1 MLWPFACFFCAVMR
15 QNLVRIGGLCALA
28 LLVCFPASAGVSQ
41 IQVTSRTSFANGA
54 TFGSVGAY
62 EVLQGTVYFTVN
74 PSDPHNSV
82 IFDITHAPLDS
93 KGLVEFSANFFIL
106 KPVNMAKSNGEIL
119 YDVNNRGGKIVLQLM
134 DDVPNSANI
143 NNPSTLTDVGNQ
155 FLLLQGYT
163 IVWVGWEGD
172 LVPGPDLLIAQLPVA
187 MQNGQPITGSVIT
200 EFFDTTA
207 TTMPLSS
214 SSIIQSYPAISTN
227 QTTAGAQLVV
237 RPSDSPR
244 PSGPGIP
251 AGTVIPNSQWSFSNC
266 STPSTTDICYP
277 AGFQTDM
284 VYQLI
289 YTAQNS
295 IIMGLGYAT
304 TRDFVSFLRYSTQ
317 DTLGNPNPLA
327 GDISFALG
335 FGASQSGRYMRDYLY
350 QGFNQDEQN
359 RRVFDGVFVHVAGA
373 NKLPLNF
380 RFADANPYS
389 VQHRQRFVPSD
400 NFPRAYGVLTD
411 PVTGTTD
418 GILKRPASDPKVIH
432 TITSTEYWEYRN
444 SLVDTNDSG
453 TTDIANP
460 SNVAEYLLA
469 GTAHLHSIDDI
480 AVDGPCQQLIN
491 VNTNGGLLRA
501 LLVNLDQ
508 WVRNGSAPPPSAVPS
523 IAGGTLVTSDQGS
536 TGFPNIPGVTYNGLL
551 NGSGEQNFGPDVTGN
566 SGVIDSGFLDPIPLS
581 TQQVLVPK
589 VNSIGID
596 LGGVQEPTVAAPI
609 ATLTGWNLRAP
620 ASTDGDL
627 CDLEGM
633 TIALQTT
640 LADRLA
646 AGDSRPSLQEL
657 YGDHTGYVNAI
668 TASAQS
674 LQSQRLLLS
683 QDVTQFIQNASN
695 SSVLVPAPP
704 PILLSLTPSQV
715 TVSGGTQVMETA
727 KLSTVAP
734 AGGAVV
740 SLSTSDS
747 TLLSV
752 APSVTVPAGSYS
764 AAFTVNTTP
773 VSSSTMATITGS
785 YGGAAQNAS
794 ITVLSPTAPFLSLNP
809 TTVTGGTSSQGTV
822 TLSSPAPSG
831 GTVVTLSSSNPAVV
845 SVPPTVTVAFNSTSA
860 TFTVNTNAVTTETTV
875 TLSAMFGTATKTAIL
890 AVQAVGGG
898 TQPSFIQGAANYG
911 TGVNGISA
919 TFGTSVGSGH
929 LLIAAVGYS
938 GGSTNDANVTFTI
951 SDTLGNTWISAIGPF
966 RWVTDKGGVAQIFYV
981 ANSSKG
987 TDTITVTPS
996 VGNANFLDV
1005 YIHEYSGLALN
1016 SPLDVTA
1023 SNFGTGTTLSS
1034 GTATTTAPNELI
1046 FGYSLVANSAVAGA
1060 GFTARETL
1068 DGNVSED
1075 EVVNASGSY
1084 SATFSQPA
1092 GGDWITLMATFKAS
1106 SGGSSPSVS
1115 SLTLNPSTL
1124 VGGNP
1129 SQGTVT
1135 LSGPA
1140 PSGGATVTLSSSN
1153 TSVATVPASIS
1164 IGSGG
1169 TSGTFAVT
1177 TNSVTA
1183 ATQVTITASY
1193 NGTTTAI
1200 LVVNGASGSQP
1211 IFVQGG
1217 ANNGSNVNSISTAFP
1232 SSVGAGHLLVAAVGY
1247 SDSSTNI
1254 ANVTFTVTDSLGNT
1268 WTSALSPVRRSGH
1281 GVAQIFYVKNSL
1293 AGTDT
1298 VTVTSSIGN
1307 ASFLELYIH
1316 EYSGTNTSAPLDVT
1330 ANGQGSGTTP
1340 SSGAATTTAANEV
1353 IFGYALLTH
1362 TGGAGSG
1369 FTARETLGGD
1379 VSEDEVVNASGS
1391 YSATFSQPAGGD
1403 WITLMATFKASSGGS
1418 SPSVSSLTLNPSTLV
1433 GGNPSQGT
1441 VTLSGPAPSG
1451 GATVTLSSSN
1461 TSVATVPAS
1470 ISIGSGGTSGTFAVT
1485 TNSVTAAT
1493 QVTITASY
1501 NGTTTAI
1508 LVVNGASGSQPIFVQ
1523 GGANNG
1529 GNVNSIS
1536 TAFPSSVGAGHLLVA
1551 AVGYSDSS
1559 TNIANVTFTVTDS
1572 LGNTWTSALSPVRRS
1587 GHGVAQIFYVKNS
1600 LAGTDTV
1607 TVTSSI
1613 GNASFL
1619 ELYIHEYSGTNT
1631 SAPLDVTANGQGS
1644 GTTPSSGAATTTA
1657 ANEVIFGYALLTHTG
1672 GAGSGFTARETLGGD
1687 VSEDEVVNASGSY
1700 SATFSQP
1707 ASGHWITLMSTFK

>member
-1 MLWPFACFFCAVMR
+1 MLWPFACFFCAVMK

-28 LLVCFPASAGVSQ
+28 LLVCFPASAGVNQ

-119 YDVNNRGGKIVLQLM
+119 YDVNNRGGKIILQLM

-266 STPSTTDICYP
+266 SIPSTTDICYP
-277 AGFQTDM
+277 GGFQTDM

-335 FGASQSGRYMRDYLY
+335 FAASQSGRYMRDYLY

-359 RRVFDGVFVHVAGA
+359 RRVFDGVFVHAAGA

-752 APSVTVPAGSYS
+752 APSITVPAGSYS

-785 YGGAAQNAS
+785 YGGAPQNAS
-794 ITVLSPTAPFLSLNP
+794 ITVEPAMLSALSLNP
-809 TTVTGGTSSQGTV
+809 TTVTGGTSSQGTLTLSSPAPSGGTVVTLSSSNPSIVSLPSSVTVPAGSSGTTFLVTTTPVSLSAAVTITGSYGGATQDVSITVQPPSLSGLALNPATVTGGTASQGTV

-831 GTVVTLSSSNPAVV
+831 GTVVTLSSSKTALAT
-845 SVPPTVTVAFNSTSA
+845 VPLNVTVPFNSATAAFPVTTSTVTSKTPVTISATLGATTETSPLEIA
-860 TFTVNTNAVTTETTV
+860 PSPTFTVAANPTTIDITAPGHSGSTVLNFASVNGFSGSAVLSPSICSGLPPESSCSFSPSSITLESNGTSMA
-875 TLSAMFGTATKTAIL
+875 TLS
-890 AVQAVGGG
+890 
-898 TQPSFIQGAANYG
+898 
-911 TGVNGISA
+911 
-919 TFGTSVGSGH
+919 
-929 LLIAAVGYS
+929 IA
-938 GGSTNDANVTFTI
+938 
-951 SDTLGNTWISAIGPF
+951 
-966 RWVTDKGGVAQIFYV
+966 
-981 ANSSKG
+981 
-987 TDTITVTPS
+987 
-996 VGNANFLDV
+996 
-1005 YIHEYSGLALN
+1005 
-1016 SPLDVTA
+1016 
-1023 SNFGTGTTLSS
+1023 
-1034 GTATTTAPNELI
+1034 TTAP
-1046 FGYSLVANSAVAGA
+1046 SAM
-1060 GFTARETL
+1060 
-1068 DGNVSED
+1068 
-1075 EVVNASGSY
+1075 ASPTG
-1084 SATFSQPA
+1084 
-1092 GGDWITLMATFKAS
+1092 K
-1106 SGGSSPSVS
+1106 SSPIPWTSGIAVSVAWLICFLVLLRNRQTSKQLGYLLLVTVLLLSWS
-1115 SLTLNPSTL
+1115 SVACGGGNGAR
-1124 VGGNP
+1124 GGNP
-1129 SQGTVT
+1129 GT
-1135 LSGPA
+1135 PA
-1140 PSGGATVTLSSSN
+1140 PGNSN
-1153 TSVATVPASIS
+1153 VSLTITIN
-1164 IGSGG
+1164 G
-1169 TSGTFAVT
+1169 VT
-1177 TNSVTA
+1177 TTVSNLT
-1183 ATQVTITASY
+1183 
-1193 NGTTTAI
+1193 
-1200 LVVNGASGSQP
+1200 VN
-1211 IFVQGG
+1211 V
-1217 ANNGSNVNSISTAFP
+1217 
-1232 SSVGAGHLLVAAVGY
+1232 H
-1247 SDSSTNI
+1247 
-1254 ANVTFTVTDSLGNT
+1254 
-1268 WTSALSPVRRSGH
+1268 
-1281 GVAQIFYVKNSL
+1281 
-1293 AGTDT
+1293 
-1298 VTVTSSIGN
+1298 
-1307 ASFLELYIH
+1307 
-1316 EYSGTNTSAPLDVT
+1316 
-1330 ANGQGSGTTP
+1330 
-1340 SSGAATTTAANEV
+1340 
-1353 IFGYALLTH
+1353 
-1362 TGGAGSG
+1362 
-1369 FTARETLGGD
+1369 
-1379 VSEDEVVNASGS
+1379 
-1391 YSATFSQPAGGD
+1391 
-1403 WITLMATFKASSGGS
+1403 
-1418 SPSVSSLTLNPSTLV
+1418 
-1433 GGNPSQGT
+1433 
-1441 VTLSGPAPSG
+1441 
-1451 GATVTLSSSN
+1451 
-1461 TSVATVPAS
+1461 
-1470 ISIGSGGTSGTFAVT
+1470 
-1485 TNSVTAAT
+1485 
-1493 QVTITASY
+1493 
-1501 NGTTTAI
+1501 
-1508 LVVNGASGSQPIFVQ
+1508 
-1523 GGANNG
+1523 
-1529 GNVNSIS
+1529 
-1536 TAFPSSVGAGHLLVA
+1536 
-1551 AVGYSDSS
+1551 
-1559 TNIANVTFTVTDS
+1559 
-1572 LGNTWTSALSPVRRS
+1572 
-1587 GHGVAQIFYVKNS
+1587 
-1600 LAGTDTV
+1600 
-1607 TVTSSI
+1607 
-1613 GNASFL
+1613 
-1619 ELYIHEYSGTNT
+1619 
-1631 SAPLDVTANGQGS
+1631 
-1644 GTTPSSGAATTTA
+1644 
-1657 ANEVIFGYALLTHTG
+1657 
-1672 GAGSGFTARETLGGD
+1672 
-1687 VSEDEVVNASGSY
+1687 
-1700 SATFSQP
+1700 
-1707 ASGHWITLMSTFK
+1707 